1 MKVPEDENYSD
12 YEDTTDNRFPVESA
26 QSLKA
31 KLRRMEA
38 SVLQLDAENQRLKEQ
53 NKCLETK
60 VNSSERKRK
69 TTAEI
74 NKMKR
79 RYIKKWATLLPKLA
93 AAKTT
98 KFTGCSKEIVI
109 ERIGF
114 DEDDF
119 EAIFGGKGYLVQPR
133 SNSKPKSFVIIR
145 RFSWSEIQ
153 KMFRGDGFALKKTLT
168 VSIWANENYR
178 TFYRGPGRAKI
189 AGLDVVYNKSQNMLS
204 LKFQCERQHSSM
216 YESW

>member
-1 MKVPEDENYSD
+1 MKVPEDGSYSD

-38 SVLQLDAENQRLKEQ
+38 SVLQLDAENKWLEEQ
-53 NKCLETK
+53 NKILETK
-60 VNSSERKRK
+60 VNSAGRK
-69 TTAEI
+69 
-74 NKMKR
+74 
-79 RYIKKWATLLPKLA
+79 YLKKWATLLPKLA

-98 KFTGCSKEIVI
+98 KFTGWSKEIVI

-133 SNSKPKSFVIIR
+133 SDNKPKPFVIIR

-153 KMFRGDGFALKKTLT
+153 EMFRGDGFALKKTLT

-178 TFYRGPGRAKI
+178 TFYRGPGRARI

-204 LKFQCERQHSSM
+204 LKFQCERMDSPM